1 MNMIKEELSKS
12 IRGKP
17 LMKHL
22 LEKRGNK
29 QGEKNSYVSY
39 LLSYEVQRRLDF
51 MLFNLPE
58 ENAQWHLKWLL
69 DFAGIEF
76 GKESESIL
84 VDIVRYIVVNVT
96 PPNEVIHSN
105 IL

>member
-1 MNMIKEELSKS
+1 MGAIKEKLSES

-29 QGEKNSYVSY
+29 QGEKNAYVSY

-58 ENAQWHLKWLL
+58 ENA
-69 DFAGIEF
+69 
-76 GKESESIL
+76 
-84 VDIVRYIVVNVT
+84 
-96 PPNEVIHSN
+96 
-105 IL
+105 